1 MLPAAELRQDR
12 KRAPLV
18 DECGDRMD
26 LNILDLMTLRRG
38 HFRYEFSYHGEIWLE
53 LDQLF
58 FDPRRLA
65 PFVRELAAKLKGD
78 EVEVVVGLARRR
90 VSGEHGRSRAW
101 IGFRLC

>member
-1 MLPAAELRQDR
+1 MLPAAESRQDR

-38 HFRYEFSYHGEIWLE
+38 HFRYESGYHGEIWLD

-58 FDPRRLA
+58 FKSPSPRAFRPA
-65 PFVRELAAKLKGD
+65 MGGEAQ
-78 EVEVVVGLARRR
+78 RR
-90 VSGEHGRSRAW
+90 
-101 IGFRLC
+101 